1 VTTTIKTSNITDGSV
16 TAAKLSTTAITDKL
30 GFTPLAN
37 NAASLTANKLT
48 TARTI
53 SVGGD
58 ASGSVS
64 FDGSEDVVLNIAV
77 GSNSVVL
84 GTDTVGDYLASIS
97 SPLGTLSVMGSG
109 ESAAVTVDLPNTG
122 VNAGTYGS
130 STQLASVTVDAQGR
144 ITSASQNSLSTS
156 NVTEDTNLY
165 YTDTRARAALSA
177 GSGISYDN
185 LSGIIALDLIS
196 SPLTTSLVTESPS
209 RLYYTDERVGSY
221 LTANSI
227 ATESY
232 VNTAISN
239 LVDSA
244 PAALDTL
251 NELAAALG
259 DDENFA
265 TTITTSLGDKFNTSD
280 FDSTF
285 DTRLATKSTTNLAEG
300 TNLYYTTDRFDTALA
315 TKSTTNLA
323 EGTNLYYTDGRVGT
337 YLTNNNY
344 ATQTYAQ
351 QQAND
356 AAVAMAIALG

>member
-1 VTTTIKTSNITDGSV
+1 MTTTIKTSNITDGSV

-84 GTDTVGDYLASIS
+84 GTDTIGDYLASIS

-130 STQLASVTVDAQGR
+130 STQLATLTVDAQGR

-156 NVTEDTNLY
+156 NVTEGTNLYYTTARFDTALATKSTTNLAEGANLY
-165 YTDTRARAALSA
+165 YTDTRVGTYLSTN
-177 GSGISYDN
+177 SY
-185 LSGIIALDLIS
+185 
-196 SPLTTSLVTESPS
+196 
-209 RLYYTDERVGSY
+209 
-221 LTANSI
+221 
-227 ATESY
+227 ATQTY
-232 VNTAISN
+232 VNTAVSN

-244 PAALDTL
+244 PATLDTL

-259 DDENFA
+259 DDPNYA
-265 TTITTSLGDKFNTSD
+265 TTITTALGNKFNTSD

-300 TNLYYTTDRFDTALA
+300 TNLYYTTDRFDTQLA